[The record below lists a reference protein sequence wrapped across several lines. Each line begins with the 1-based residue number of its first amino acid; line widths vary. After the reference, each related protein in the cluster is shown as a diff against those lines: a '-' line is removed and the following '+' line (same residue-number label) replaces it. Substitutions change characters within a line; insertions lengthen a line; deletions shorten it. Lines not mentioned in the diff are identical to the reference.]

1 MGRNFDFTLNFEG
14 KMTLS
19 KIAKHG
25 GEDGGAVGKNGTKEK
40 NAIGLAQ
47 EILNIGRDEDDL
59 S

>member
-25 GEDGGAVGKNGTKEK
+25 GEDGGNH
-40 NAIGLAQ
+40 L
-47 EILNIGRDEDDL
+47 GRHGVEMECFDQYFQAKIID
-59 S
+59 